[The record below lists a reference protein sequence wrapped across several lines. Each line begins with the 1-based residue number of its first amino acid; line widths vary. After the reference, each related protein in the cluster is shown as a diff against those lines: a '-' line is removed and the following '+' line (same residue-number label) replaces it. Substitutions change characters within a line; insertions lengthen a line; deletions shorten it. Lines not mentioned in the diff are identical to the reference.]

1 MFSNFTIGL
10 IAGLGFAGWV
20 YSKVMRSSG
29 GNTQNSL
36 IVAGAAGIG
45 AMIVITSLLGFIIK

>member
-20 YSKVMRSSG
+20 YGKVMRTSG
-29 GNTQNSL
+29 GNTHNSI
-36 IVAGAAGIG
+36 IVAIASGIG
-45 AMIVITSLLGFIIK
+45 AMIVIITLLGIFFK